1 MVVKPVYSI
10 GIVVS
15 ITLCLLYIV
24 FLDAEKLISCRRLPL
39 RAHYFVVLCYL
50 EILLL
55 AVNLEK
61 SLVGLVR
68 SLDLILR
75 IKAFYTDI
83 ASTLLLVY
91 LSVFLFAVLSY

>member
-1 MVVKPVYSI
+1 MYSI

-39 RAHYFVVLCYL
+39 RAYYFVVLCYL

-55 AVNLEK
+55 AVNLKK

-68 SLDLILR
+68 SLDLVLR

-91 LSVFLFAVLSY
+91 LSVFLFIVLSY

>member
-1 MVVKPVYSI
+1 M
-10 GIVVS
+10 
-15 ITLCLLYIV
+15 LYIV
-24 FLDAEKLISCRRLPL
+24 FLNAEKLISYRRLPL
-39 RAHYFVVLCYL
+39 RAYYFVVLCYL

-55 AVNLEK
+55 AVNLKK

-68 SLDLILR
+68 SLDLVLR